1 MSDPMHDR
9 GEHYLTTPKAEPFLE
24 RLIFNNRALIL
35 IAFFVLTLF
44 LGYNAVKIQP
54 DASFERMIPLE
65 HPYIVNMLE
74 HRDDL
79 ENLGNFVR
87 IAVAVEDGDIFT
99 AEYMETLKQITDEMF
114 YLNGV

>member
-24 RLIFNNRALIL
+24 RLLFNNRALIL
-35 IAFFVLTLF
+35 VAFFVLTLF
-44 LGYNAVKIQP
+44 LGYNAIKIQP

-65 HPYIVNMLE
+65 HPYIVNMLD

-79 ENLGNFVR
+79 DNRKFVCLSCLA
-87 IAVAVEDGDIFT
+87 IADAR
-99 AEYMETLKQITDEMF
+99 LS
-114 YLNGV
+114 

>member
-24 RLIFNNRALIL
+24 RLLFNNRALIL
-35 IAFFVLTLF
+35 VAFFVLTLF
-44 LGYNAVKIQP
+44 LGYNAIKIQP

-65 HPYIVNMLE
+65 HPYIVNMLD

-79 ENLGNFVR
+79 DNLGNLSGLR
-87 IAVAVEDGDIFT
+87 LPWKKATSLLPNTWKPSSRSPMRCSI
-99 AEYMETLKQITDEMF
+99 
-114 YLNGV
+114 

>member
-24 RLIFNNRALIL
+24 RLLFNNRALIL

-44 LGYNAVKIQP
+44 LGYNAIKIQP
-54 DASFERMIPLE
+54 DASFERLIPLE
-65 HPYIVNMLE
+65 HPYVVTMLD

-79 ENLGNFVR
+79 DNLGNFVR
-87 IAVAVEDGDIFT
+87 IAVAVEAGS
-99 AEYMETLKQITDEMF
+99 
-114 YLNGV
+114 

>member
-1 MSDPMHDR
+1 MSNPKHDK

-24 RLIFNNRALIL
+24 RLIFNNRPIIL
-35 IAFFVLTLF
+35 VVFAVLTLF

-65 HPYIVNMLE
+65 HPYIVNMLD

-79 ENLGNFVR
+79 KTSVTSFVSPSR
-87 IAVAVEDGDIFT
+87 SKRAIFSPRST
-99 AEYMETLKQITDEMF
+99 WKL
-114 YLNGV
+114 